1 MSLPKKEQF
10 LHMNINPIEISE
22 NHTFDYSY
30 GYLEKGK
37 IYEKKIH
44 LIILGESLNNDLIKD
59 SPNLVQ
65 CIATDTNGEIYE
77 IALKGMNVVSIRDMR
92 SIYKPKKKSKKQE
105 EEEE

>member
-22 NHTFDYSY
+22 EHTFDYSY

-44 LIILGESLNNDLIKD
+44 LIILGESLNDDLIKD

-65 CIATDTNGEIYE
+65 CVATDTNGELYE
-77 IALKGMNVVSIRDMR
+77 VAVRGMNVISIRDMR
-92 SIYKPKKKSKKQE
+92 SVYKPKKNKKQQEGE
-105 EEEE
+105 EE